1 MENYILPKKQAI
13 VVFFVFA
20 FGYFLSCLLRAI
32 TATLSPVLTSEFNL
46 LAADLGLLA
55 GGYFLGFACMQI
67 PLGYL
72 LDKYGPKKIVSSFLL
87 IALVGTGSFALAE
100 SFSGLLVSRILIG
113 VGVSACLM
121 APLTGYRIWY
131 AENQQQRANS
141 WMLMIASL
149 GFLSSTLPV
158 QLLLPS
164 LGWRWI
170 FGGIAILILIS
181 IFLMLIFIPKWR
193 LDSQRLIR
201 EKQLTLRRLKALMD
215 IVSENDDMKA
225 DAEIIHEKYKFKLA
239 TLDEM
244 ESEIKSKL
252 EERLIELDTQMKSA
266 KMLSFDA
273 KVQFKSNEISEA
285 TFETVKS
292 CTTEV
297 IEHVTH
303 EQSEISNVKSRIAD
317 LELEVQE
324 ITSPAEANIQE
335 SAVTYL
341 ETPEPQ
347 QVIQTILPEAP
358 TEPIVTPSEPI
369 EAQVSPIPEP
379 PTESEVTFAFPEP
392 PQQVTSETSHD
403 DNDNDWLAR
412 MEAQ

>member
-1 MENYILPKKQAI
+1 MIFETSGSGFKVSCQAQ
-13 VVFFVFA
+13 
-20 FGYFLSCLLRAI
+20 
-32 TATLSPVLTSEFNL
+32 
-46 LAADLGLLA
+46 LGLGAFRLTVQ
-55 GGYFLGFACMQI
+55 GLQQI
-67 PLGYL
+67 Q
-72 LDKYGPKKIVSSFLL
+72 FEQ
-87 IALVGTGSFALAE
+87 LVVQG
-100 SFSGLLVSRILIG
+100 
-113 VGVSACLM
+113 
-121 APLTGYRIWY
+121 
-131 AENQQQRANS
+131 EN
-141 WMLMIASL
+141 
-149 GFLSSTLPV
+149 V
-158 QLLLPS
+158 
-164 LGWRWI
+164 
-170 FGGIAILILIS
+170 
-181 IFLMLIFIPKWR
+181 IFIPKWR

-215 IVSENDDMKA
+215 IVSENDDMKT

-239 TLDEM
+239 SLDEM

-273 KVQFKSNEISEA
+273 KVQFKSNEVSEA

-297 IEHVTH
+297 IEHITH

-324 ITSPAEANIQE
+324 ITAPAEKNIQE
-335 SAVTYL
+335 SAVSYL
-341 ETPEPQ
+341 ETEEPQ

-369 EAQVSPIPEP
+369 EAPVIPMPEP

-392 PQQVTSETSHD
+392 PQQVKSETSND
-403 DNDNDWLAR
+403 NNDNDWLAR

>member
-1 MENYILPKKQAI
+1 MKL
-13 VVFFVFA
+13 
-20 FGYFLSCLLRAI
+20 C
-32 TATLSPVLTSEFNL
+32 EFNL
-46 LAADLGLLA
+46 TKTKNISYTLSVI
-55 GGYFLGFACMQI
+55 QI
-67 PLGYL
+67 SLVITMTNDDIEIIGKNVK
-72 LDKYGPKKIVSSFLL
+72 DMYGTFMGKV
-87 IALVGTGSFALAE
+87 VGTITEIDGSIQ
-100 SFSGLLVSRILIG
+100 SVGIDCGSQGLQQIQFEQLVAQG
-113 VGVSACLM
+113 DNV
-121 APLTGYRIWY
+121 
-131 AENQQQRANS
+131 
-141 WMLMIASL
+141 
-149 GFLSSTLPV
+149 
-158 QLLLPS
+158 
-164 LGWRWI
+164 
-170 FGGIAILILIS
+170 
-181 IFLMLIFIPKWR
+181 IFIPKWR

-239 TLDEM
+239 SLDEM

-252 EERLIELDTQMKSA
+252 EGRLIELDTQMKSA

-303 EQSEISNVKSRIAD
+303 EQSEISNVQSRIAD

-324 ITSPAEANIQE
+324 ITKPAEAKIQE
-335 SAVTYL
+335 SAVSYL

-347 QVIQTILPEAP
+347 QVVQTILPEAP
-358 TEPIVTPSEPI
+358 TEPIVTPSVPI
-369 EAQVSPIPEP
+369 EAQAYPMPEP

-392 PQQVTSETSHD
+392 PQQVKSETSND